1 MTSSSGTKRWL
12 PSDTNRLNVGGT
24 LTRAKCSLAVLGLRT
39 STAMLSESPEM

>member
-12 PSDTNRLNVGGT
+12 PSATNRLNVGGT
-24 LTRAKCSLAVLGLRT
+24 LTRAKCSLPVLGLRT